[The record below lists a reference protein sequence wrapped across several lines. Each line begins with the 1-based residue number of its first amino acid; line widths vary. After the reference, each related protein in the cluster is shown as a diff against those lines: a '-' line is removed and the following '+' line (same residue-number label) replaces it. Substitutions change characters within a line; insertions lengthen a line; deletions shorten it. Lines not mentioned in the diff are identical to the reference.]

1 MLYVE
6 HKKIFIKKVEFVLPR
21 DIGGPVNRSLQP
33 TKHTH
38 KCRVFYPYRVHKIK
52 ALQISAIGPAAKA
65 NKKIKKFLIFLIIG

>member
-6 HKKIFIKKVEFVLPR
+6 HKKIFIKKVEFVFPR

-38 KCRVFYPYRVHKIK
+38 KCRVHLCGQGSQK
-52 ALQISAIGPAAKA
+52 
-65 NKKIKKFLIFLIIG
+65 

>member
-38 KCRVFYPYRVHKIK
+38 KCRVILSVQGSQK
-52 ALQISAIGPAAKA
+52 
-65 NKKIKKFLIFLIIG
+65 

>member
-6 HKKIFIKKVEFVLPR
+6 HKKTFIKKVEFVLPR

-38 KCRVFYPYRVHKIK
+38 KCDNFIRTGSIK
-52 ALQISAIGPAAKA
+52 V
-65 NKKIKKFLIFLIIG
+65 KFCKCM